1 MNVSGTRLEHYSM
14 DVNPDVVCDAMKKE
28 YVRKLFCAPHHSHDT
43 GTYYIL
49 SGYWVRHDTVNVG
62 KDMAQPIQTLRP
74 ATLEEIAVMN
84 AIELLRGT
92 FANEPE

>member
-28 YVRKLFCAPHHSHDT
+28 YVKMCFGGPH
-43 GTYYIL
+43 GLEAEAYFIVN
-49 SGYWVRHDTVNVG
+49 GYWVR
-62 KDMAQPIQTLRP
+62 KDDIVIGNDKAHPISTLRP
-74 ATLEEIAVMN
+74 ASLEEIAVMN

-92 FANEPE
+92 FNR